1 MVGFQV
7 FIQLICSL
15 LRLPA
20 PTTAPALELA
30 MAPARGLELGTTP
43 ASASH
48 SLETTTVVPFAKTT
62 GKKRVKFSEMSHEC
76 VAVSSHTFPFL
87 SSYG

>member
-1 MVGFQV
+1 MIGFQV

-20 PTTAPALELA
+20 PTTAPALQLA
-30 MAPARGLELGTTP
+30 TAPARGLELGTTP

-48 SLETTTVVPFAKTT
+48 SLEPTTAVPIAKIT
-62 GKKRVKFSEMSHEC
+62 GKKRDKVQ
-76 VAVSSHTFPFL
+76 
-87 SSYG
+87 